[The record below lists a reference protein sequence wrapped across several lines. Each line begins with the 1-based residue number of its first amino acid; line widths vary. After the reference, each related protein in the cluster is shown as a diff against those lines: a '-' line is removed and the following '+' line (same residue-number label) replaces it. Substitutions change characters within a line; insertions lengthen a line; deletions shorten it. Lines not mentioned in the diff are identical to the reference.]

1 MKDISK
7 IEIAVIGLGYVG
19 LPLAVEFSKKRSVV
33 GFDIDKRR
41 IKDLKD
47 AKDKTLVITEDELN
61 DAKHL
66 HLTSKSE
73 DLTECNFY
81 IITVPTP
88 IDKDNK
94 PDLNPLYEASKLV
107 GSILKKNDIVVYES
121 TVFPGATEE
130 ECVPIL
136 EEKSN
141 LKFNKDFFVGYSP
154 ERINP
159 GDKEH
164 TLTKI
169 VKVTSGSTNDSAILI
184 DKLYKEIIEAGTH
197 LAPSIKVAEAAKV
210 IENTQRDLNIALVNE
225 LAIIFKMMSLDTKDV
240 LKAAQTKWN
249 FLPFKPGLVGGHC
262 IGVDPYYL
270 TYKSE
275 TLGYVPEVILS
286 GRKLNDRMGTYV
298 SEEFIKEIIKRGL
311 DKENNPKILI
321 LGLTFKENSTD
332 LRNNKTVDIYNH
344 LKKKGYQVDVYEPWA
359 SSKETERL
367 YGFEL
372 VEYPA
377 KNYYEGVILTVSHK
391 IFKDMGIKEIRS
403 FGKAHHV
410 LYDLKNAFEIKDS
423 DLRL

>member
-1 MKDISK
+1 MLYDPYIGFFNRNLKMLNLNK
-7 IEIAVIGLGYVG
+7 IKLAVIGLGYVG
-19 LPLAVEFSKKRSVV
+19 LPLAVEFGKKREVI
-33 GFDIDKRR
+33 GFDIDTTR
-41 IKDLKD
+41 IKDLEGGH
-47 AKDKTLVITEDELN
+47 DKTLVITEDELN

-66 HLTSKSE
+66 NLTSKSE

-81 IITVPTP
+81 IVTVPTP

-107 GSILKKNDIVVYES
+107 GSILKKDDIVVYES

-141 LKFNKDFFVGYSP
+141 LKFNEDFFVGYSP

-169 VKVTSGSTNDSAILI
+169 IKVTSGSTNDSAILI

-225 LAIIFKMMSLDTKDV
+225 LAIIFNMMSLETKDV

-262 IGVDPYYL
+262 IGVDPYHL
-270 TYKSE
+270 SYKSKKS
-275 TLGYVPEVILS
+275 GY
-286 GRKLNDRMGTYV
+286 
-298 SEEFIKEIIKRGL
+298 
-311 DKENNPKILI
+311 NPKIITAGRKINDDFVNFVAKKATLETRKRFKFQNLNFLV
-321 LGLTFKENSTD
+321 LGLSFKENCADYRNSKSINLINI
-332 LRNNKTVDIYNH
+332 LRQKKFNVDCFDPLIDKKSFNKEFNIKINLNLKNKYYHCIILAVSHNYFVKVGESKLKLK
-344 LKKKGYQVDVYEPWA
+344 LKK
-359 SSKETERL
+359 
-367 YGFEL
+367 
-372 VEYPA
+372 
-377 KNYYEGVILTVSHK
+377 NGV
-391 IFKDMGIKEIRS
+391 F
-403 FGKAHHV
+403 F
-410 LYDLKNAFEIKDS
+410 
-423 DLRL
+423 